1 MMKATIRGLLLAMA
15 SAGLVAGCGGNQSDP
30 EVPTAEAPV
39 TPSETM
45 ATLAVENQS
54 SDAMT
59 IYAWRSGTRMRLG
72 TVSPGQTQKF
82 ALAKTMFLGTTTLR
96 VEADPMGRE
105 RNKISEEFSLRE
117 GDEIVLRIP
126 PI

>member
-1 MMKATIRGLLLAMA
+1 
-15 SAGLVAGCGGNQSDP
+15 
-30 EVPTAEAPV
+30 
-39 TPSETM
+39 
-45 ATLAVENQS
+45 
-54 SDAMT
+54 
-59 IYAWRSGTRMRLG
+59 
-72 TVSPGQTQKF
+72 VSPGQTQKF

-126 PI
+126 PT